1 MRKQDRKIMITVQ
14 EKSDYLNS
22 IGHSKNLIHTNDKMS
37 TFSQN

>member
-1 MRKQDRKIMITVQ
+1 MIIVQ

-22 IGHSKNLIHTNDKMS
+22 IGHSENLIHSNHKMA